1 MITKDTLAPFLL
13 AFCFALICAA
23 PASAEEIPW
32 EDAEPAYSTPAPD
45 YITREDVAA
54 MIAAAQPEATE
65 EPDPTPEP
73 TEYPG
78 ITEEQ
83 LQAALDS
90 VLANGVQV
98 HLSDDQLSRLIST
111 PETASEEKTPTIWNK
126 NFNDYTPQ
134 EGFALLTFVVVLTA
148 CVLVIFRRF

>member
-65 EPDPTPEP
+65 E
-73 TEYPG
+73 
-78 ITEEQ
+78 Q

-126 NFNDYTPQ
+126 NFNDYSPQ